1 MGETARVG
9 VCETRVSVLKG
20 HVVGVDGPF
29 TFTGEQ
35 DCASHSPKLGLLMQD
50 MLRDSLSVVSRWGA
64 GLFCSGGPAN
74 FPIESNAPAN
84 DSKKDIFDV
93 MPEHS
98 SCCLCSGAL
107 SNKPQFQGCLVSER
121 FHFY

>member
-1 MGETARVG
+1 MRWLDFTQEFKNAVGTKHESNGEW
-9 VCETRVSVLKG
+9 
-20 HVVGVDGPF
+20 F
-29 TFTGEQ
+29 
-35 DCASHSPKLGLLMQD
+35 KLGAQLYFYGWASADETEFSKWVILDIAKYKILVEQ
-50 MLRDSLSVVSRWGA
+50 A